1 MRINPLEIERAQP
14 GSEPLVTEKFFVQK
28 KSMLKT
34 SGRLRVY
41 WHDADVDGNWAGFD
55 SIERV
60 RKVQERLIKGC
71 TYGRGVQ
78 LRVIKR
84 TCTVE
89 TEVMQ

>member
-1 MRINPLEIERAQP
+1 MRINPLEIEQAQP

-28 KSMLKT
+28 KSMLK
-34 SGRLRVY
+34 SPERVRVY

-60 RKVQERLIKGC
+60 RKVQERLIKNHH
-71 TYGRGVQ
+71 YGRRVQ

-89 TEVMQ
+89 TEVTQ